1 MSTAETPKR
10 MGDISRPVL
19 YDEISNRVRADE
31 YLDTDFTIREYGII
45 EGTDFNLISIL
56 AVNSDGEVFV
66 IDTTSHVIED
76 KLKNANDLGVFPIL
90 AKVVRVKS
98 KSKFW
103 YFDLV

>member
-19 YDEISNRVRADE
+19 YDKISKRVRADD
-31 YLDTDFTIREYGII
+31 YLDTDFTIKEFGII
-45 EGTDFNLISIL
+45 EGTDFNLISVL
-56 AVNSDGEVFV
+56 AVSSDGEVFV

-76 KLKNANDLGVFPIL
+76 KLKNASKRGVFPIL
-90 AKVVRVKS
+90 AKIVRVKS